1 MSFLIEISS
10 LLEDTNDFI
19 ANSSNFVSY
28 ILHNIENI
36 NWVGFYFDNQKEL
49 ILSVFAGK
57 PACIKIPYNKGV
69 CGYAFSKKTIV
80 KVDDVHSFKGHI
92 VCDTA
97 SKSELVIP
105 IFYNDRVIGVLDID
119 SPIYRRFDED
129 LVELMNNALNIL
141 ISKSDLTK
149 IINYYD

>member
-1 MSFLIEISS
+1 MSFLLEISS

-119 SPIYRRFDED
+119 SPVYSRFDED